1 MTLLLTSCGT
11 NGLGISAF
19 HRQVEYRPVVVDTGC
34 KWVGIITVSSADV
47 FTPVTARQI
56 LNHNETYER
65 NCAGASDAQEAP

>member
-1 MTLLLTSCGT
+1 MLSLTSCGT

-19 HRQVEYRPVVVDTGC
+19 HRAVEYRPVVVDTGC
-34 KWVGIITVSSADV
+34 KWTNIITVSSADV

-65 NCAGASDAQEAP
+65 NCGADTEAQEAP